1 MTVKPDNLLLQDLL
15 NLGLD
20 YIARTIGYA
29 TAAVAIGVGVTLG
42 AWPLSFLF
50 IAAFC
55 LVYPHATHWLIVR
68 NTPRTTPINRTLIQ
82 LDALLCGLLLGAMG
96 APASMSVLFV
106 LMLSVALL
114 LSGSQ
119 ILWTTGLAVC
129 GIGIMAGLGIP
140 GMGVFG
146 EITHTVLP
154 ELVVIITGLGVALY
168 FTTLALLGVR
178 QAEQLVAT
186 EQKLNSQIAHFQELS
201 HQVSRYVA
209 PQIWDSIFNGR
220 REAKLE
226 TQRKRLVV
234 FFSDVVGFSTLS
246 ETMEAD
252 ALTSLLNGYLTDMS
266 RIALKFGGTIDK
278 FIGDGIM
285 IFFGDP
291 NSQGTKKDAL
301 ACVSMAIE
309 MRRHMLKMRKKWIEL
324 GMTTPLQIRMGINTG
339 YCTVGNFGTENRM
352 DYTIVGREVN
362 LASRLESTADAGEIL
377 ISHETYT
384 LVKDKIICRQRGEA
398 MVKGFR
404 DPVPLYQ
411 VVDYRRDLGANPG
424 FMNHETE
431 GFSLY
436 LESDKIRDTE
446 KANVADA
453 LEKAAERLRLEA
465 NMVRNDRSLR
475 KRPPLPAKPK
485 TKLDMTP
492 SPHQPASAPPKPA
505 AAVDNN
511 LTDDDSEPPLLS

>member
-1 MTVKPDNLLLQDLL
+1 MFPVICVAPSSPAITNGPGSTAERIMTVKPDNLLLQDFLT
-15 NLGLD
+15 LGLD

-29 TAAVAIGVGVTLG
+29 TAAVAIAVGVSLG
-42 AWPLSFLF
+42 TWPMSFLT

-55 LVYPHATHWLIVR
+55 LVFPHLTHWLIVR
-68 NTPRTTPINRTLIQ
+68 NTPRSTPINRTLIQ
-82 LDALLCGLLLGAMG
+82 LDALLCGLLLGVMG
-96 APASMSVLFV
+96 APASLSVLLF
-106 LMLSVALL
+106 LMLSTALL

-119 ILWTTGLAVC
+119 IIWSMGMAVC
-129 GIGIMAGLGIP
+129 GIGIVAGIGIP
-140 GMGVFG
+140 DVGGHHV
-146 EITHTVLP
+146 P
-154 ELVVIITGLGVALY
+154 PDLVIIITGLGVALY

-178 QAEQLVAT
+178 QAEQLMSA
-186 EQKLNSQIAHFQELS
+186 EQKLNSQIEHFQELS

-226 TQRKRLVV
+226 TQRKRLVI
-234 FFSDVVGFSTLS
+234 FFSDIVGFSSLS

-252 ALTSLLNGYLTDMS
+252 ALTGLLNGYLTDMS
-266 RIALKFGGTIDK
+266 KIALKFGATIDK

-291 NSQGTKKDAL
+291 SSLGTKRDAL

-309 MRRHMLKMRKKWIEL
+309 MRRHMLKMRKHWTEQ

-339 YCTVGNFGTENRM
+339 YCTVGNFG
-352 DYTIVGREVN
+352 
-362 LASRLESTADAGEIL
+362 
-377 ISHETYT
+377 HETYS
-384 LVKDKIICRQRGEA
+384 LVKDKIICRQRGTA

-411 VVDYRRDLGANPG
+411 VMDYRRDLGANPG

-436 LESDKIRDTE
+436 LESDKVRDSE
-446 KANVADA
+446 KDKVADA
-453 LEKAAERLRLEA
+453 LER
-465 NMVRNDRSLR
+465 
-475 KRPPLPAKPK
+475 
-485 TKLDMTP
+485 
-492 SPHQPASAPPKPA
+492 
-505 AAVDNN
+505 AAVKLRQQMAHTRTDRPGRMRATVPVRQKPSTFASKTTGDN
-511 LTDDDSEPPLLS
+511 TAGEDEIVDE